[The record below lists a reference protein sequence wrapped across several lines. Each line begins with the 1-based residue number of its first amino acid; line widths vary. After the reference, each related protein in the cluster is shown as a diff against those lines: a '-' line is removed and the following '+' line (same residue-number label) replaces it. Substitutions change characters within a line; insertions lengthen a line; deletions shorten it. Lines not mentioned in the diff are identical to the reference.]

1 MAIEDS
7 TPTLPAIPE
16 LSFPPSSP
24 SPPNFAPRRMKVSY
38 IGPSTPYLRLQGR
51 WLERAGFPVGTPVRV
66 EVSDRRL
73 IVEAVEPE
81 EPLHC
86 AEPNCPHET
95 NNKHRRHGGSRE
107 WEWRA
112 TFKD

>member
-16 LSFPPSSP
+16 LSISSNPPPPATFASRRVTVSS
-24 SPPNFAPRRMKVSY
+24 
-38 IGPSTPYLRLQGR
+38 IGPSTPHLRLRGH
-51 WLERAGFPVGTPVRV
+51 WLEQAGFPVGTPVRV
-66 EVSDRRL
+66 EVSERRL

-81 EPLHC
+81 EPPQC

-95 NNKHRRHGGSRE
+95 KNKRRRRGE
-107 WEWRA
+107 
-112 TFKD
+112 